1 MEDARALLA
10 AMIVSQE
17 TKEEPMEQINQQKI
31 EDWKEQLNLLRQEL
45 HELNL
50 TIKHKEEQKKIAEE
64 PLKETKE
71 WEPKLRKRSKK
82 NYISK
87 RIQSQMQLLFES
99 SATPLEDSKFQ
110 NSSDSDEQQRREEME
125 QENIEKELLSIVDDL
140 KRRGEMV
147 RDSITD
153 DNQMLKHK
161 SMVVEKNVQLAQK
174 QDNQLSQHYAAAT
187 WNLLSRI
194 GLLGFVMITFF
205 FMILLIRLF
214 PKRW

>member
-1 MEDARALLA
+1 MF
-10 AMIVSQE
+10 QE
-17 TKEEPMEQINQQKI
+17 TFVFMENCCKE
-31 EDWKEQLNLLRQEL
+31 
-45 HELNL
+45 
-50 TIKHKEEQKKIAEE
+50 
-64 PLKETKE
+64 
-71 WEPKLRKRSKK
+71 
-82 NYISK
+82 
-87 RIQSQMQLLFES
+87 
-99 SATPLEDSKFQ
+99 
-110 NSSDSDEQQRREEME
+110 REEME